1 MTTPRHAI
9 PRLFDGQ
16 WDSVVVSTYGAD
28 LGFFEQDLL
37 RQVERAK
44 NRIIFADERQFDRW
58 LQRPE
63 RRSRLRQ
70 VNRSYVLAP
79 VRSPHAAHAKLILL
93 LGEDRG
99 RLAVGSGNLGFDGY
113 ASQGECFTTYT
124 WSTDEPDQLDAF
136 LAARAF
142 LDELVAGAL
151 VDDVVRPRLQQ
162 AWNDAPWVFAA
173 RSSPAPVRHNLSD
186 ALLDQFTEV
195 LGDRHV
201 EELIVHSPFYDHQCS
216 ALAALLRA
224 TQPRRL
230 LLLLQE
236 RITSVEPRRLAT
248 VLATAGCDWEV
259 RTVEADERG
268 TFLHAKFVLARCADD
283 DVCLQ
288 GSPNMSTPALLRS
301 HPAGNI
307 EMANLLVGPSG
318 AFDHLVS
325 TLNLSPKPRAIEELG
340 LELAKDD
347 DDADEVPHG
356 PRAARLVWR
365 APLLTGV
372 FDRKIEDPPTLYIG
386 EVAVDDVTW
395 ELVDEGDD
403 STSFKATLGEQGCD
417 LLARVA
423 AVWFEFAED
432 QSPAAFPY
440 HLNALIALAS
450 GQGRTDLLE
459 HAGDF
464 DLEDEELEQL
474 LAQLDEVL
482 VVDGNSLWRL
492 LRKTPER
499 LPEDGD
505 AEQLDYADIDWDSV
519 LAHPKLAQYRSWS
532 RSTSEQTGLG
542 LLLSSIAGRFK
553 QDVEARRGG
562 GELPP
567 SNEILDPDLPFGEVL
582 PEDEEAAD
590 AEEEDRSRRRLGARA
605 RVKRQFHSFIR
616 RFVSGLA
623 DKQFVEH
630 VGSSVVIPSYVV
642 FNHLCWKLSQL
653 EITDPLTT
661 VTAQA
666 ELWRF
671 FWGAPDAIGYLASLS
686 EEEQLLALDILD
698 AHHSEA
704 VLLCSLFKAYDDVW
718 YLGSDREV
726 AEVRDVW
733 RTILQHSLWQPTAE
747 AVADAATVLEPA
759 CESTLEL
766 VENLQGLAEYATS
779 QEAVRFIEAR
789 LGVSSGR
796 VRSTEVR
803 VNRGALGQQNV
814 QSFVVD
820 DPGARLEPGSASDT
834 LGALRELLDA
844 DHQDY
849 IRVELP
855 AANVVAFADFTTGT
869 YVYADRNTDD
879 VIDLDPPAAPA
890 PPWQSAVEALV
901 QLAG

>member
-9 PRLFDGQ
+9 PRILDGA
-16 WDSVVVSTYGAD
+16 WDSVVIGTYGAD

-44 NRIIFADERQFDRW
+44 NRIVFADERQVDRW

-70 VNRSYVLAP
+70 VNRGYVLAP
-79 VRSPHAAHAKLILL
+79 IRSPHAAHAKLILL
-93 LGEDRG
+93 LAADRG
-99 RLAVGSGNLGFDGY
+99 RLAVGSGNLGLDGY

-124 WSTDEPDQLDAF
+124 WSPDEPDQLDAF
-136 LAARAF
+136 LATRAF
-142 LDELVAGAL
+142 LDELTAGSL

-162 AWNDAPWVFAA
+162 AWHDAPWVYAA
-173 RSSPAPVRHNLSD
+173 LASPAPVRHNLTD

-195 LGDRHV
+195 LGNRKV
-201 EELIVHSPFYDHQCS
+201 QEIVVHAPFYDHQCT
-216 ALAALLRA
+216 ALAALLKA
-224 TQPRRL
+224 TQPSRL
-230 LLLLQE
+230 VLLLQE
-236 RITSVEPRRLAT
+236 RITSVDPRRLAR
-248 VLATAGCDWEV
+248 VLADAGCESEV

-268 TFLHAKFVLARCADD
+268 TFLHAKFVLARCGDD

-288 GSPNMSTPALLRS
+288 GSPNMSTPALLRA

-307 EMANLLVGPSG
+307 EMAKLLVGPSG
-318 AFDHLVS
+318 TFDHLIS
-325 TLNLSPKPRAIEELG
+325 TLNLSPEPRAIAELG
-340 LELAKDD
+340 LGLAED
-347 DDADEVPHG
+347 DDAEEVPHG
-356 PRAARLVWR
+356 PRAARLIWR
-365 APLLTGV
+365 APFLTGV
-372 FDRKIEDPPTLYIG
+372 FEGNIEDPPTLYIG

-395 ELVDEGDD
+395 ELTDESDG
-403 STSFKATLGEQGCD
+403 STSFKATLGEHGCA

-423 AVWFEFAED
+423 AVWFEFEEYH
-432 QSPAAFPY
+432 SPAAFPY
-440 HLNALIALAS
+440 HLNALIALAA

-492 LRKTPER
+492 LKRTPER
-499 LPEDGD
+499 PPEDGD
-505 AEQLDYADIDWDSV
+505 TEQLDYADIDWDAV
-519 LAHPKLAQYRSWS
+519 LTHPKLAQYRSWTQ
-532 RSTSEQTGLG
+532 STSEQTGLG

-553 QDVEARRGG
+553 QEVEARRGG
-562 GELPP
+562 GDLP
-567 SNEILDPDLPFGEVL
+567 SSDGIVDPDLLFGEEQ
-582 PEDEEAAD
+582 PEDEDAAD
-590 AEEEDRSRRRLGARA
+590 AEEEDRSRRRMGARA

-623 DKQFVEH
+623 DEQFVEH

-671 FWGAPDAIGYLASLS
+671 FWGGPDTPGYLASLS
-686 EEEQLLALDILD
+686 EAEQLLALDILD

-704 VLLCSLFKAYDDVW
+704 VLLCSLFKAYDDAW
-718 YLGSDREV
+718 YLGTDSDV

-733 RTILQHSLWQPTAE
+733 RTILQHSLWQPTTE
-747 AVADAATVLEPA
+747 AVADAATALEPS
-759 CESTLEL
+759 CESVQEL
-766 VENLQGLAEYATS
+766 VENLRDLAEYATP

-796 VRSTEVR
+796 VRSSEVR
-803 VNRGALGQQNV
+803 VNRGSLGQQNV
-814 QSFVVD
+814 RSFIVD

-834 LGALRELLDA
+834 LGALRELIDEE
-844 DHQDY
+844 HQDY

-879 VIDLDPPAAPA
+879 IVDLDPPSAPP
-890 PPWQSAVEALV
+890 PPWQPGVDALI

>member
-372 FDRKIEDPPTLYIG
+372 FDRRIEDPPTLHIG

-440 HLNALIALAS
+440 HLNALVALAS

-562 GELPP
+562 DELPP